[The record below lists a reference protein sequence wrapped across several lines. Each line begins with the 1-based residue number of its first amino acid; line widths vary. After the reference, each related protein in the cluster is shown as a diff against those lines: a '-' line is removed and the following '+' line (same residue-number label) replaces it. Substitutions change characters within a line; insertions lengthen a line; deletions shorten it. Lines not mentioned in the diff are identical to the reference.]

1 MAPTVTGSA
10 ESVERGADA
19 MHARIG
25 CGRRRIVRIG
35 VLVLGL
41 GLLGAVLAPP
51 AGAQT
56 DVDDDGPRVVLT
68 GRVEVA
74 ADEQVD
80 TVVIFDGP
88 AVIDGTVDGSVV
100 AFNGDIVVR
109 GDVDDDVVAFNGR
122 AILER
127 GATVGGDVLS
137 QDRPAVAEGARVDG
151 DVRRVNFSNWFRSL
165 GWVLWIGWWL
175 AVSVSLFVFG
185 VLLLALVPRIW
196 PPILEVARTRA
207 GPVILWGLIV
217 AIGLPIACVVAMV
230 TLVGIPL
237 GLIGLLSLAL
247 LYSLGFVIA
256 SSALGRRLIAEPRSI
271 YLAFFVGLVILR
283 VVGLIPVLGGLVTMA
298 AIVYGVGALAITAWR
313 AGRGQPAHEPAPG
326 APVPGAPVP
335 GAPVPGAG
343 P

>member
-1 MAPTVTGSA
+1 
-10 ESVERGADA
+10 

-25 CGRRRIVRIG
+25 CGRPFVVRIAL
-35 VLVLGL
+35 LVLGL
-41 GLLGAVLAPP
+41 GVLGAALATP
-51 AGAQT
+51 AVAQT
-56 DVDDDGPRVVLT
+56 DVKDEGPRVVLT

-88 AVIDGTVDGSVV
+88 AVIDGSVDGSVV
-100 AFNGDIVVR
+100 SFNGDIRVR

-122 AILER
+122 AIVEG

-165 GWVLWIGWWL
+165 GWVLWLGWWL
-175 AVSVSLFVFG
+175 AVTVSLFVFG
-185 VLLLALVPRIW
+185 VLLLAFVPRIF
-196 PPILEVARTRA
+196 PPILEVARTRV
-207 GPVILWGLIV
+207 GPVILWGLI
-217 AIGLPIACVVAMV
+217 ATIGLPIACAIVMV

-256 SSALGRRLIAEPRSI
+256 SLTLGRRLLAEPRSV
-271 YLAFFVGLVILR
+271 YLAFFVGLIILR
-283 VVGLIPVLGGLVTMA
+283 VVGLIPVLGGLVTLA
-298 AIVYGVGALAITAWR
+298 AIVYGVGALTITVWR
-313 AGRGQPAHEPAPG
+313 AGSGQLTYEPQPSA
-326 APVPGAPVP
+326 AV
-335 GAPVPGAG
+335 
-343 P
+343 